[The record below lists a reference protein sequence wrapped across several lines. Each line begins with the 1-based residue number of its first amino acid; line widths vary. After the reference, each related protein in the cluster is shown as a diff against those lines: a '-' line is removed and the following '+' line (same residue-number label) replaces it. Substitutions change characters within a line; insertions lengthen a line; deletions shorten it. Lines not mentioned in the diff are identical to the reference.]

1 MILET
6 VNETNTSE
14 SVLSVPVIVW
24 PSTNVP
30 FTDLSPKTNSV
41 TVTPPTKNLN
51 TSSTMAVA
59 SFIFVSVGLF
69 ACVIFWPI
77 RFVASEVPTS
87 KQRNIF
93 LVSHLP
99 SDTLNISSLGY
110 FISAASLNSNL
121 KNISLARFVPF
132 DWYKDLIFL
141 INLFLLI
148 PVVKFSGIEVKNE
161 FLNLDKKPDIVL
173 SASA

>member
-30 FTDLSPKTNSV
+30 LTESSPKTNSV

-69 ACVIFWPI
+69 ACVIVWPI
-77 RFVASEVPTS
+77 RFVAS
-87 KQRNIF
+87 
-93 LVSHLP
+93 
-99 SDTLNISSLGY
+99 
-110 FISAASLNSNL
+110 
-121 KNISLARFVPF
+121 
-132 DWYKDLIFL
+132 DLM
-141 INLFLLI
+141 N
-148 PVVKFSGIEVKNE
+148 
-161 FLNLDKKPDIVL
+161 
-173 SASA
+173 